1 MSTLKSCYLDICVDK
16 YFRGA
21 YGVVR
26 KCEHKETK
34 QFYAAKFIRKT
45 TKTKNDIYREIEML
59 NRLRHLRLMQIED
72 AYETTRY
79 MIIVTEYIKGKELFE
94 IIAQEEDE
102 NFTETQVVKYVLQI
116 LHGLY
121 HMHKHDIVH
130 LDLKV
135 NSKS

>member
-26 KCEHKETK
+26 KCEHKGTK

-45 TKTKNDIYREIEML
+45 TKTKNDVYREIEML